1 MNTTTA
7 SKIPSQKTTPK
18 NGSPTT
24 DATDHPEQTAASTTS
39 ATPSVPT
46 TPAADKKPVTVMLT
60 ESLHRK
66 VKITAELSGI
76 SLSDLVEEQLKTV
89 VKERLPGLLAKLDTD
104 T

>member
-24 DATDHPEQTAASTTS
+24 EATDHPEQPTTAAPSTP
-39 ATPSVPT
+39 TP
-46 TPAADKKPVTVMLT
+46 PAAPAIEKKPVTVMLT
-60 ESLHRK
+60 ETLHRK

-89 VKERLPGLLAKLDTD
+89 VKERLPGLLAKLDTES
-104 T
+104 